1 MKLLQITLPKGFIS
15 KSASLIQNS
24 NKLQNTIN
32 ILSNKIIIKQSD
44 LNICTKILR
53 RNNIPFK
60 YSSL

>member
-15 KSASLIQNS
+15 KSVSLIQNS

-44 LNICTKILR
+44 LNICTNLLR
-53 RNNIPFK
+53 KNNIPFK